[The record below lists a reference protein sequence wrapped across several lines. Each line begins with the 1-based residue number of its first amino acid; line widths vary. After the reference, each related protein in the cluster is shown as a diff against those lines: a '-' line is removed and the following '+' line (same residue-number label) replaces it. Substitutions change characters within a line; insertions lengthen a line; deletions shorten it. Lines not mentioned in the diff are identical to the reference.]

1 MKLPFLSM
9 FGAYV
14 RLVIFAAGL
23 LVGIQVPAFVDQY
36 KNRVAAHYL
45 EVSANIAGFQAT
57 ANALFDGNLQALVTY
72 YRNSNDPVFSRDA
85 NSLQSL
91 VARYERISAEQ
102 AAMQQHPIRVAAHI
116 VVAADQEFLR
126 ETFNAYGYTVPLNL
140 LAVGWGLAIAVL
152 LIMLLDCCWFG
163 CKLCAQW
170 LRKPGHQHA
179 EQVRS

>member
-9 FGAYV
+9 FGAYA

-23 LVGIQVPAFVDQY
+23 LLGIQVPAFVDQY

-57 ANALFDGNLQALVTY
+57 ANELFEGNLQALVAY
-72 YRNSNDPVFSRDA
+72 YRNSTDPVFSRDA
-85 NSLQSL
+85 NSLQTV
-91 VARYERISAEQ
+91 VARYERISAEH

-116 VVAADQEFLR
+116 AIAADQEFLR
-126 ETFNAYGYTVPLNL
+126 ETFDAYGYTVPLNL
-140 LAVGWGLAIAVL
+140 VAVGWGMALAVL
-152 LIMLLDCCWFG
+152 LIVFIDCCWFG
-163 CKLCAQW
+163 CKRCAQW
-170 LRKPGHQHA
+170 LGKPRHRHT